1 MGIKQFE
8 LKIYVVEI
16 SSAWS
21 EHLTNEDLLD
31 KDCPGTRVRLK
42 CQRVKMDNKPE
53 QNISVEEITWN
64 FDVQPLSTAKT
75 KVRK

>member
-1 MGIKQFE
+1 M
-8 LKIYVVEI
+8 KIYAVEI
-16 SSAWS
+16 SSLWS

-31 KDCPGTRVRLK
+31 KDYPGTRRVQLK
-42 CQRVKMDNKPE
+42 CQRVKIDNKTE
-53 QNISVEEITWN
+53 QSISVEEITLN

>member
-1 MGIKQFE
+1 M
-8 LKIYVVEI
+8 KIY
-16 SSAWS
+16 SGLTGTLWS
-21 EHLTNEDLLD
+21 EHLSNNDLLD

-42 CQRVKMDNKPE
+42 CQRVKMDNTPE
-53 QNISVEEITWN
+53 QSISVEEITWN